1 MSLTP
6 ETADQD
12 AAFLAALGAR
22 VHQRRKGQKLSRR
35 ALAATS
41 GVSERYLVELESG
54 RGNISILLLRQ
65 VAQGLGVGIETLLG
79 DGVAAADHGKAERI
93 ALIGL
98 RGAGKSTLGR
108 LLAEDLTAPF
118 IELNAAISRDSGLA
132 LTEIFSLYGTEG
144 YRRFEQHCLDQIV
157 SKYDKCVLAAGG
169 GIVAQSGTFTT
180 LLKNFRTV
188 WVQTSPDEHMNRVR
202 AQGDNRPMAGNPAA
216 MNDLRAILADRQRL
230 YARADAALDT
240 AGRTVAESR
249 AALLS
254 LVQGG

>member
-1 MSLTP
+1 MSLAP
-6 ETADQD
+6 EPVDLD
-12 AAFLAALGAR
+12 AAFLAGLGAR
-22 VHQRRKGQKLSRR
+22 VRQRRKGHKLSRR

-65 VAQGLGVGIETLLG
+65 VAQALGVRIETLVS
-79 DGVAAADHGKAERI
+79 DGGAATDHGKAERI

-108 LLAEDLTAPF
+108 LLAEDLTVPF
-118 IELNAAISRDSGLA
+118 IELNAAISRESGLA
-132 LTEIFSLYGTEG
+132 LTEIFSLYGADG

-157 SKYDKCVLAAGG
+157 SQYDKCVLAVGG
-169 GIVAQSGTFTT
+169 GIVAQNSTFAT

-188 WVQTSPDEHMNRVR
+188 WIQTSPDEHMNRVR

-240 AGRTVAESR
+240 AGCTVSESR

-254 LVQGG
+254 VVRSL